1 VQTIDPVELAAPEP
15 DPSPVERRRASNDRI
30 AAAAVAHRFDRVT
43 AVPFICEC
51 EDADCG
57 ELLRLTLDELKSAR
71 KLGRTV
77 VWPGHARPGAGV
89 RSERG
94 YWVVD

>member
-1 VQTIDPVELAAPEP
+1 MEHAVPLPSD
-15 DPSPVERRRASNDRI
+15 SPVVRRRASNDLI
-30 AAAAVAHRFDRVT
+30 AAAALAHRFDRLT

-51 EDADCG
+51 AEVECG
-57 ELLRLTLDELKSAR
+57 ELLRLTLGELAAAR
-71 KLGRTV
+71 KLGATV
-77 VWPGHARPGAGV
+77 VAPGHAPGGTSV